1 MIADILKDPRF
12 DTVFS
17 FLMGVF
23 IILLMKPVC
32 KGEACFSYKAPVL
45 KEIKEHSYK
54 IGDSCYNFVPKE
66 VKCPTMGVIEP
77 FQWSAAS
84 TPAALSA

>member
-1 MIADILKDPRF
+1 MLVDILKDPRF

-23 IILLMKPVC
+23 LVLLARPVC
-32 KGEACFSYKAPVL
+32 KGESCFSYKSPPM
-45 KEIKEHSYK
+45 KEIREHAYK
-54 IGDSCYNFVPKE
+54 IGDTCYTFVPKDM
-66 VKCPTMGVIEP
+66 KCPAMGVIEP

-84 TPAALSA
+84 ASTS